1 MKKIAVILMCIFI
14 LCGCQSKKDISEDN
28 ISQLETI
35 ISENNYI
42 IVDVRS
48 EEEYEVS
55 HVKDAI
61 NIEYTL
67 IDDSIELDKEKDIL
81 VYCASGRRSDIAATK
96 LSSMGYK
103 VYDLGGLK
111 SINQFEI
118 IEAKES

>member
-14 LCGCQSKKDISEDN
+14 LCACQSKKELSEDN

-67 IDDSIELDKEKDIL
+67 IDDGIELDKEKDIL

-103 VYDLGGLK
+103 VYDLGSLK

-118 IEAKES
+118 IEVKES

>member
-14 LCGCQSKKDISEDN
+14 LCGCQSKKELSEDN
-28 ISQLETI
+28 KSQLETI

-103 VYDLGGLK
+103 VYDLGSLK

>member
-1 MKKIAVILMCIFI
+1 MCIFI

-81 VYCASGRRSDIAATK
+81 VYCASGRRSNIAATK

-118 IEAKES
+118 IEAKE

>member
-14 LCGCQSKKDISEDN
+14 LCGCQSKKDISKDN

-67 IDDSIELDKEKDIL
+67 IDDSIELDKEKYIL
-81 VYCASGRRSDIAATK
+81 VYCASGRRSNIAATK

>member
-1 MKKIAVILMCIFI
+1 MKRVSIILMCFFI
-14 LCGCQSKKDISEDN
+14 LCGCQSKKDLLEDN
-28 ISQLETI
+28 TSQLETI

-42 IVDVRS
+42 IVDVRT

>member
-81 VYCASGRRSDIAATK
+81 VYCASGRRSNIAATK

>member
-14 LCGCQSKKDISEDN
+14 LCGCQSKKKLSEDN

-81 VYCASGRRSDIAATK
+81 VYCASGRRSNIAATK

>member
-14 LCGCQSKKDISEDN
+14 LCGCQSKKELSEDN

-81 VYCASGRRSDIAATK
+81 VYCASGRRSNIAATK

>member
-14 LCGCQSKKDISEDN
+14 LCGCQSKKKLSEDN
-28 ISQLETI
+28 KSQLETI

>member
-14 LCGCQSKKDISEDN
+14 LCGCQSKKELSEDN
-28 ISQLETI
+28 IRQLETI

-81 VYCASGRRSDIAATK
+81 VYCASGRRSNIAATK

>member
-14 LCGCQSKKDISEDN
+14 LCGCQSKKELSEDN
-28 ISQLETI
+28 KSQLETI

>member
-14 LCGCQSKKDISEDN
+14 LCGCQSKKELSEDN

>member
-28 ISQLETI
+28 IRQLETI